1 MFLREGGEEARI
13 LFAHSPFVFVMY
25 LSCICQSM
33 QACNDFS
40 SCLLDVAQ
48 KDVKRKICQVQL
60 KFIYESLKK
69 GFNELG
75 NFF

>member
-1 MFLREGGEEARI
+1 
-13 LFAHSPFVFVMY
+13 
-25 LSCICQSM
+25 M